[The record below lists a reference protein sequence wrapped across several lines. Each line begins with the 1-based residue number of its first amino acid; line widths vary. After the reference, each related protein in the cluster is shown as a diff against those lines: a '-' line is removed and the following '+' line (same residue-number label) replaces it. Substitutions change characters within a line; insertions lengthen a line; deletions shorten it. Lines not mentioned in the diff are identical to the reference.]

1 MAFSIYNRVVT
12 ARRRTSITAA
22 FVLSVMFA
30 TQASAQRPAQP
41 DALER
46 MNESIKALMA
56 KVWPAVVQIQVTS
69 YGPQL
74 EGGRTTEANA
84 VVGRQRSIGSGFII
98 DPEGFIVTNAHVVE
112 GAIRVHVV
120 LPGTDQSGTL
130 ATALSNKQTII
141 AARIV
146 GISRELDLA
155 LLKIDGQTFPS
166 LPLAVYRDV
175 RQGEMVFAFGSPEG
189 LRNTVTQG
197 VISAVARQT
206 DPDSPL
212 IYVQTD
218 APINPGNSGG
228 PLVNIK
234 GEVVGL
240 NTFILSQSGGNQ
252 GLGFAVPCA
261 TLRTAYRQLRKYG
274 QLRRQEIGI
283 SMQTITPILAQSL
296 KLPRDHGVIVSD
308 VWPGGP
314 AASVGLKPGDI
325 LLSVD
330 GQPSTDLPSVSYY
343 FRIRDSQENAQIIAL
358 RGTQQMTF
366 SVPVVEEKNE
376 FDGVTALADPETNLV
391 RKLGVLG
398 VEIDAKISA
407 VAKGLRDPFGI
418 IVVGRSA
425 GAASEAPLVVG
436 DVIRMVNGQFVTSL
450 DRLRKALDGM
460 TGGSAVTLQIQR
472 EGKLMYLSFTLD

>member
-1 MAFSIYNRVVT
+1 MAFSKCHRLMT
-12 ARRRTSITAA
+12 ARRPASIAA
-22 FVLSVMFA
+22 VFVFSVIFA
-30 TQASAQRPAQP
+30 AQASAQRPAQS
-41 DALER
+41 DSLER
-46 MNESIKALMA
+46 MNESIKGLMA
-56 KVWPAVVQIQVTS
+56 KVWPSVVQIQVTS
-69 YGPQL
+69 YGPQA
-74 EGGRTTEANA
+74 ESSSRAEANA
-84 VVGRQRSIGSGFII
+84 VVGRQRSIGSGFVM
-98 DPEGFIVTNAHVVE
+98 DPEGYIMTNAHVVE

-120 LPGTDQSGTL
+120 LPAADESGTL
-130 ATALSNKQTII
+130 ASALSNRQSLIP
-141 AARIV
+141 ARIV
-146 GISRELDLA
+146 GITRELDLA
-155 LLKIDGQTFPS
+155 VLKVDNQKLPA
-166 LPLAVYRDV
+166 LPLATYRDV
-175 RQGEMVFAFGSPEG
+175 RQGEIVFAFGSPEG

-197 VISAVARQT
+197 IVSAVARQIE
-206 DPDSPL
+206 PDSPF

-240 NTFILSQSGGNQ
+240 NTFIVSQSGGSQ

-261 TLRTAYRQLRKYG
+261 TLRTAYKQLRKYG

-283 SMQTITPILAQSL
+283 TMQTITPILAQGL

-308 VWPGGP
+308 VLPGGP
-314 AASVGLKPGDI
+314 AAATGMKPGDI
-325 LLSVD
+325 LVSVD
-330 GQPSTDLPSVSYY
+330 GQPSNDLPSVSYY

-366 SVPVVEEKNE
+366 SVPVVEEKSE
-376 FDGVTALADPETNLV
+376 FDGVTALADPDTNLV

-398 VEIDAKISA
+398 IEIDAKISA

-418 IVVGRSA
+418 IVVGRAA

-460 TGGSAVTLQIQR
+460 TGGSPVTLQIQR
-472 EGKLMYLSFTLD
+472 EGKLMYLSFNLD